1 MEFNLDMSKNE
12 NNELKKITS
21 DDIMIYLCDSVSY
34 VLNTA
39 TTTTVKYTPMVQ
51 RITKTSLTPDI
62 GTFVMFTGS
71 FAGMVVINFPKE
83 TAMEIYKGYM
93 LNMGIKESDLAPN
106 YTSDDVSNSLGELMN
121 QILGNFTR
129 VVSDH
134 LHSSITQSQPKM
146 LALPRELQISINVAL
161 DNPKY
166 SKVTFNTE
174 NNNVFYLELA
184 MDDTDFTLV
193 RELEQHAEMTPDEIM
208 EQVLNSK

>member
-1 MEFNLDMSKNE
+1 MST
-12 NNELKKITS
+12 NELKKITS

-39 TTTTVKYTPMVQ
+39 TKTSVKYTPMVQ

-71 FAGMVVINFPKE
+71 FAGMVVINFPKD
-83 TAMEIYKGYM
+83 TAMELYKGYM
-93 LNMGIKESDLAPN
+93 LSMGMNENELAKN

-129 VVSDH
+129 VVSDR
-134 LHSSITQSQPKM
+134 LHSNITQSQPKM

-166 SKVTFNTE
+166 SKVTFNTG

-193 RELEQHAEMTPDEIM
+193 RELEEHAEMTPDEIM